1 MRNTN
6 AITWSDSEE
15 SSHICLYVCALF
27 LRSKMEQYID
37 ELIKL
42 SYKSLKK
49 DEVPVAAII
58 VHNDKII
65 AKAHNTRK
73 HSNKTIDH
81 AEIKVI
87 TKANQKLKNWRL
99 IGCTI
104 YVTMFPCPMCAS
116 AIQQSRISKLVYL
129 NNTNNKALND
139 ISLNILFNEN
149 LNHRVKIDK
158 IFLENSIIDDF
169 FEKIRK
175 EK

>member
-1 MRNTN
+1 
-6 AITWSDSEE
+6 
-15 SSHICLYVCALF
+15 
-27 LRSKMEQYID
+27 MEQYID

-99 IGCTI
+99 NNCTL
-104 YVTMFPCPMCAS
+104 YVTIEPCEMCKLFTRE
-116 AIQQSRISKLVYL
+116 SRISNVYYL
-129 NNTNNKALND
+129 YEK
-139 ISLNILFNEN
+139 SLNKKMFSKTDFF
-149 LNHRVKIDK
+149 KIDNDSFRNEYKK
-158 IFLENSIIDDF
+158 ISDLFWKN
-169 FEKIRK
+169 KR
-175 EK
+175 

>member
-1 MRNTN
+1 MN
-6 AITWSDSEE
+6 
-15 SSHICLYVCALF
+15 YALKEAQKAYN
-27 LRSKMEQYID
+27 KMD
-37 ELIKL
+37 
-42 SYKSLKK
+42 
-49 DEVPVAAII
+49 VPVGCVI
-58 VHNDKII
+58 VYNGKII
-65 AKAHNTRK
+65 ARGY
-73 HSNKTIDH
+73 NKREKDQNVIKH
-81 AEIKVI
+81 AEIEAI
-87 TKANQKLKNWRL
+87 DKACKALKSWRL
-99 IGCTI
+99 NDCTI
-104 YVTMFPCPMCAS
+104 YTTLFPCPMCAF

>member
-1 MRNTN
+1 MDDKFMN
-6 AITWSDSEE
+6 
-15 SSHICLYVCALF
+15 YALKEAQKAYN
-27 LRSKMEQYID
+27 KMD
-37 ELIKL
+37 
-42 SYKSLKK
+42 
-49 DEVPVAAII
+49 VPVGCVI
-58 VHNDKII
+58 VHNGKII
-65 AKAHNTRK
+65 ARGY
-73 HSNKTIDH
+73 NKREKNQNVIKH
-81 AEIKVI
+81 AEIEAI
-87 TKANQKLKNWRL
+87 DKACKALKSWRL
-99 IGCTI
+99 NDCTI
-104 YVTMFPCPMCAS
+104 YTTLFPCPMCAS

>member
-1 MRNTN
+1 M
-6 AITWSDSEE
+6 D
-15 SSHICLYVCALF
+15 
-27 LRSKMEQYID
+27 
-37 ELIKL
+37 
-42 SYKSLKK
+42 
-49 DEVPVAAII
+49 VPVGCVI
-58 VHNDKII
+58 VYNGKII
-65 AKAHNTRK
+65 ARGY
-73 HSNKTIDH
+73 NKREKDQNVIKH
-81 AEIKVI
+81 AEIEAI
-87 TKANQKLKNWRL
+87 DKACKALKSWRL
-99 IGCTI
+99 NDCTI
-104 YVTMFPCPMCAS
+104 YTTLFPCPMCAS

>member
-1 MRNTN
+1 
-6 AITWSDSEE
+6 
-15 SSHICLYVCALF
+15 
-27 LRSKMEQYID
+27 MEQYID

-65 AKAHNTRK
+65 AKAHNNRK

-99 IGCTI
+99 NKCTL
-104 YVTMFPCPMCAS
+104 YVTIEPCEMCKNV
-116 AIQQSRISKLVYL
+116 IKESRIDKVFYLVPRLKSKKIY
-129 NNTNNKALND
+129 NKTNFFQIEEKSN
-139 ISLNILFNEN
+139 
-149 LNHRVKIDK
+149 
-158 IFLENSIIDDF
+158 ENSIDKYKKII
-169 FEKIRK
+169 EKFWENKR
-175 EK
+175 

>member
-1 MRNTN
+1 MN
-6 AITWSDSEE
+6 
-15 SSHICLYVCALF
+15 YALKEAQKAYN
-27 LRSKMEQYID
+27 KMD
-37 ELIKL
+37 
-42 SYKSLKK
+42 
-49 DEVPVAAII
+49 VPVGCVI
-58 VHNDKII
+58 VYNGKII
-65 AKAHNTRK
+65 ARGY
-73 HSNKTIDH
+73 NKREKDQNVIKH
-81 AEIKVI
+81 AEIEAI
-87 TKANQKLKNWRL
+87 DKACKTLKSWRL
-99 IGCTI
+99 NDCTI
-104 YVTMFPCPMCAS
+104 YTTLFPCPMCAS

>member
-1 MRNTN
+1 MVIYMDDKFMN
-6 AITWSDSEE
+6 
-15 SSHICLYVCALF
+15 YALKEAQKAYN
-27 LRSKMEQYID
+27 KMD
-37 ELIKL
+37 
-42 SYKSLKK
+42 
-49 DEVPVAAII
+49 VPVGCVI
-58 VHNDKII
+58 VYNGKII
-65 AKAHNTRK
+65 ARGY
-73 HSNKTIDH
+73 NKREKDQNVIKH
-81 AEIKVI
+81 AEIEAI
-87 TKANQKLKNWRL
+87 DKACKALKSWRL
-99 IGCTI
+99 NDCTI
-104 YVTMFPCPMCAS
+104 YTTLFPCPMCAS

>member
-1 MRNTN
+1 MDDKFMN
-6 AITWSDSEE
+6 
-15 SSHICLYVCALF
+15 YALKEAQKAYN
-27 LRSKMEQYID
+27 KMD
-37 ELIKL
+37 
-42 SYKSLKK
+42 
-49 DEVPVAAII
+49 VPVGCVI
-58 VHNDKII
+58 VYNGKII
-65 AKAHNTRK
+65 ARGY
-73 HSNKTIDH
+73 NKREKDQNVIKH
-81 AEIKVI
+81 AEIEAI
-87 TKANQKLKNWRL
+87 DKACKALESWRL
-99 IGCTI
+99 NDCTI
-104 YVTMFPCPMCAS
+104 YTTLFPCPMCAS

>member
-1 MRNTN
+1 MDDKFMN
-6 AITWSDSEE
+6 
-15 SSHICLYVCALF
+15 YALKEAQKAYN
-27 LRSKMEQYID
+27 KMD
-37 ELIKL
+37 
-42 SYKSLKK
+42 
-49 DEVPVAAII
+49 VPVGCVI
-58 VHNDKII
+58 VYNGKII
-65 AKAHNTRK
+65 ARGY
-73 HSNKTIDH
+73 NKREKDQNVIKH
-81 AEIKVI
+81 AEIEAIDKSC
-87 TKANQKLKNWRL
+87 KALKSWRL
-99 IGCTI
+99 NDCTI
-104 YVTMFPCPMCAS
+104 YTTLFPCPMCAS

>member
-1 MRNTN
+1 MN
-6 AITWSDSEE
+6 
-15 SSHICLYVCALF
+15 YALKEAQKAYN
-27 LRSKMEQYID
+27 KMD
-37 ELIKL
+37 
-42 SYKSLKK
+42 
-49 DEVPVAAII
+49 VPVGCVI
-58 VHNDKII
+58 VYNGKII
-65 AKAHNTRK
+65 ARGY
-73 HSNKTIDH
+73 NKREKDQNVIKH
-81 AEIKVI
+81 AEIEAI
-87 TKANQKLKNWRL
+87 DKACKALKIWRL
-99 IGCTI
+99 NDCTI
-104 YVTMFPCPMCAS
+104 YTTLFPCPMCAS

>member
-1 MRNTN
+1 MVIYMDDKFMN
-6 AITWSDSEE
+6 
-15 SSHICLYVCALF
+15 YALKEAQKAYN
-27 LRSKMEQYID
+27 KMD
-37 ELIKL
+37 
-42 SYKSLKK
+42 
-49 DEVPVAAII
+49 VPVGCVI
-58 VHNDKII
+58 VHNGKII
-65 AKAHNTRK
+65 ARGY
-73 HSNKTIDH
+73 NKRENDQNVIKH
-81 AEIKVI
+81 AEIEAI
-87 TKANQKLKNWRL
+87 DKACKALKSWRL
-99 IGCTI
+99 NDCTI
-104 YVTMFPCPMCAS
+104 YTTLFPCPMCAS

>member
-1 MRNTN
+1 MRHTN
-6 AITWSDSEE
+6 AINWSDSEE

-99 IGCTI
+99 NKCTL
-104 YVTMFPCPMCAS
+104 YVTIEPCEMCKNV
-116 AIQQSRISKLVYL
+116 IKESRIDKVFYLVPRLKSKKIY
-129 NNTNNKALND
+129 NKTNFFQIEEKSN
-139 ISLNILFNEN
+139 
-149 LNHRVKIDK
+149 
-158 IFLENSIIDDF
+158 ENSIDKYKKII
-169 FEKIRK
+169 EKFWENKR
-175 EK
+175 